1 LSISTNVQPD
11 RPDQALARTRGC
23 VRSSEQLAAVTTPIS
38 TESLT
43 RRLLD
48 EVLREREP
56 LARRIVARVSSE
68 FAPYATQRPEDLLPG
83 ILSNVELVLSAVRDG
98 RTLTEGDLASGVE
111 HGKLRARQGIGVDDL
126 LHAWRIAVDE
136 AVETITQTGRASD
149 VPADA
154 LLDLVTD
161 LHRTSD
167 RTMVAAARGH
177 REQELA
183 LAGSRRDQRSDL
195 VRRLLQGSLTPVAV
209 GVHAEIHG
217 LDTERSYHAVRA
229 RPGERST
236 VADLERRLGLSA
248 GAGRPTGL
256 GAVIDGDLA
265 GFTANAPAGSVDAP
279 VGLGPPV
286 PLHRLEESFRLASRA
301 LATAAAFGM
310 TGVFELGELGVRPA
324 ILADRELGDELKRRY
339 LDPLMDNSDMAQ
351 TLIETTRLYLEN
363 GMRVEATARAM
374 FLHANTLRYRLRR
387 FEELT
392 RCDLKDPDRRMEVW
406 WALEKARLDAAATNT
421 SSRADRA
428 PSK

>member
-1 LSISTNVQPD
+1 
-11 RPDQALARTRGC
+11 
-23 VRSSEQLAAVTTPIS
+23 VTTPNS

-43 RRLLD
+43 RRLID
-48 EVLREREP
+48 EVLREREA

-68 FAPYATQRPEDLLPG
+68 FVPYATQRPEDLLPG
-83 ILSNVELVLSAVRDG
+83 ILSNVELVLRAVRDD
-98 RTLTEGDLASGVE
+98 RTPTEGDLASIVE

-136 AVETITQTGRASD
+136 AVETITQAGRADD

-154 LLDLVTD
+154 LLDLVND

-167 RTMVAAARGH
+167 RTMIAAARGH
-177 REQELA
+177 REQELE
-183 LAGSRRDQRSDL
+183 LAGSQRDQRSDL

-217 LDTERSYHAVRA
+217 LDTDRSYQAVRA
-229 RPGERST
+229 RPGDRST
-236 VADLERRLGLSA
+236 VADLERRLGLTA

-265 GFTANAPAGSVDAP
+265 GFTANAPAGPVDAP

-286 PLHRLEESFRLASRA
+286 PLHRLDESFRRASRA

-310 TGVFELGELGVRPA
+310 TGVYELGELGVRPA
-324 ILADRELGDELKRRY
+324 ILADAELGDELKRRY
-339 LDPLMDNSDMAQ
+339 LDPLMDSSDIAQ
-351 TLIETTRLYLEN
+351 TLVETTRRYLEN

-374 FLHANTLRYRLRR
+374 FLHANTLRYRLKR

-392 RCDLKDPDRRMEVW
+392 RCDLKDPDQRIEVW
-406 WALEKARLDAAATNT
+406 WALEKARLDATAT
-421 SSRADRA
+421 AK
-428 PSK
+428 PS

>member
-1 LSISTNVQPD
+1 M
-11 RPDQALARTRGC
+11 
-23 VRSSEQLAAVTTPIS
+23 PIS

-43 RRLLD
+43 RRLID

-83 ILSNVELVLSAVRDG
+83 ILSNVELVLGAVREG
-98 RTLTEGDLASGVE
+98 CTPTEGDLASIVE

-136 AVETITQTGRASD
+136 AVGTITQTGRASE

-154 LLDLVTD
+154 LLDLVND

-217 LDTERSYHAVRA
+217 LDTDRPYHAVRA

-265 GFTANAPAGSVDAP
+265 GFTANAPSGPVDVP

-286 PLHRLEESFRLASRA
+286 PLHRLEESFRPASRA
-301 LATAAAFGM
+301 LATGAAFGM

-324 ILADRELGDELKRRY
+324 ILADAELGDELKRRY
-339 LDPLMDNSDMAQ
+339 LKPLMDNSDIAQ

-374 FLHANTLRYRLRR
+374 FLHANTLRYRLKR

-392 RCDLKDPDRRMEVW
+392 RCDLKDPDGRMEVW
-406 WALEKARLDAAATNT
+406 WALEKARLDATATNT
-421 SSRADRA
+421 S
-428 PSK
+428 

>member
-1 LSISTNVQPD
+1 
-11 RPDQALARTRGC
+11 

-43 RRLLD
+43 RRLID

-83 ILSNVELVLSAVRDG
+83 ILSNVELVLRAVRDG
-98 RTLTEGDLASGVE
+98 RTPTEGDLASIVE

-136 AVETITQTGRASD
+136 AVETITQTGRASEI
-149 VPADA
+149 PADA

-217 LDTERSYHAVRA
+217 LDTDRSYHAVRA

-265 GFTANAPAGSVDAP
+265 GFTANPPAGPVDAP

-286 PLHRLEESFRLASRA
+286 PLHRLEESFRLASRS

-310 TGVFELGELGVRPA
+310 TGVYELGELGVRPA

-339 LDPLMDNSDMAQ
+339 IDPLTDNSDMAQ

-374 FLHANTLRYRLRR
+374 FLHANTLRYRLKR

-392 RCDLKDPDRRMEVW
+392 HCDLKDPDRRMEVW
-406 WALEKARLDAAATNT
+406 WALEKARLDATATIT
-421 SSRADRA
+421 S
-428 PSK
+428 

>member
-1 LSISTNVQPD
+1 MI
-11 RPDQALARTRGC
+11 
-23 VRSSEQLAAVTTPIS
+23 
-38 TESLT
+38 
-43 RRLLD
+43 
-48 EVLREREP
+48 
-56 LARRIVARVSSE
+56 
-68 FAPYATQRPEDLLPG
+68 
-83 ILSNVELVLSAVRDG
+83 
-98 RTLTEGDLASGVE
+98 
-111 HGKLRARQGIGVDDL
+111 
-126 LHAWRIAVDE
+126 
-136 AVETITQTGRASD
+136 
-149 VPADA
+149 
-154 LLDLVTD
+154 
-161 LHRTSD
+161 
-167 RTMVAAARGH
+167 AAARGH

-217 LDTERSYHAVRA
+217 LDTERSYQAVRA

-236 VADLERRLGLSA
+236 VSDLERRLGLSA

-286 PLHRLEESFRLASRA
+286 PLHRLEESFRRASRA

-324 ILADRELGDELKRRY
+324 ILADGELGDELKRRY
-339 LDPLMDNSDMAQ
+339 LDPLIDSSDIAQ
-351 TLIETTRLYLEN
+351 TLVETTRRYLEN
-363 GMRVEATARAM
+363 GMRVEATAKAM

-406 WALEKARLDAAATNT
+406 WALEKARLDAAAATNT
-421 SSRADRA
+421 S
-428 PSK
+428 

>member
-1 LSISTNVQPD
+1 MALLLSIPTTVQPD
-11 RPDQALARTRGC
+11 RLHEALARPCGC
-23 VRSSEQLAAVTTPIS
+23 VRSSETDRRVTTPTS

-43 RRLLD
+43 RRLID

-83 ILSNVELVLSAVRDG
+83 ILSNVALVLGAVRDG
-98 RTLTEGDLASGVE
+98 RTLTEADLASGVE

-126 LHAWRIAVDE
+126 LHAWRVAIDE
-136 AVETITQTGRASD
+136 AVETIMQTGRASD

-154 LLDLVTD
+154 LLDLVND
-161 LHRTSD
+161 LHRISD
-167 RTMVAAARGH
+167 RTMIAAARGH

-183 LAGSRRDQRSDL
+183 LAGSRRDQRSDF

-217 LDTERSYHAVRA
+217 LDTGRSYHAVRA
-229 RPGERST
+229 GPGERST

-265 GFTANAPAGSVDAP
+265 GFTARAPAGSVDAP

-310 TGVFELGELGVRPA
+310 KGVFELGELGVRPA

-339 LDPLMDNSDMAQ
+339 LDPVMNNSDMAP
-351 TLIETTRLYLEN
+351 TLVETTRLYLEN
-363 GMRVEATARAM
+363 GMRVEATANAM
-374 FLHANTLRYRLRR
+374 FVHANTLRYRLGR

-392 RCDLKDPDRRMEVW
+392 RCDLKDPDQRMEVW
-406 WALEKARLDAAATNT
+406 WALEKARLDAAATN
-421 SSRADRA
+421 SS
-428 PSK
+428 

>member
-1 LSISTNVQPD
+1 VQPD
-11 RPDQALARTRGC
+11 RLDEALARTRGC
-23 VRSSEQLAAVTTPIS
+23 VRSAEQLAAVTTPIF

-43 RRLLD
+43 RRLID

-56 LARRIVARVSSE
+56 LARRIVARVTSE
-68 FAPYATQRPEDLLPG
+68 FAPYARQHPDDLLPG
-83 ILSNVELVLSAVRDG
+83 VLSNVELVLGAVRDG
-98 RTLTEGDLASGVE
+98 RTLTDGDLASGVE

-126 LHAWRIAVDE
+126 LHAWRFAIEV
-136 AVETITQTGRASD
+136 AVETITQTGRAGD

-161 LHRTSD
+161 IHRTSD
-167 RTMVAAARGH
+167 RAMVAAARGH

-183 LAGSRRDQRSDL
+183 LAGSQRDQRSDL
-195 VRRLLQGSLTPVAV
+195 VRRLLNGSLAPVAV

-217 LDTERSYHAVRA
+217 LDTGRSYQAVRA
-229 RPGERST
+229 RPSERST

-265 GFTANAPAGSVDAP
+265 GFTAHAPAGSVDAP

-339 LDPLMDNSDMAQ
+339 LDPLMDSSDIAQ
-351 TLIETTRLYLEN
+351 TLVETTRRYFEN
-363 GMRVEATARAM
+363 GMRVEATAKAM
-374 FLHANTLRYRLRR
+374 FLHANTVRYRLRR

-392 RCDLKDPDRRMEVW
+392 RCDLQDPDRRMEVW
-406 WALEKARLDAAATNT
+406 WALERARLDAAAATNT
-421 SSRADRA
+421 S
-428 PSK
+428 